1 MEQRKPI
8 GHVVAGLII
17 AGAIILLSLVFA
29 GNTGG
34 MGRGWLPILIIIGGL
49 TLFTNLYGKAHGYQ
63 KSFGELFAYG
73 FKATTVL
80 TLIFIAFTIIYALM
94 FPELKAQMMD
104 MTRAEMEKQ
113 GKMSDDEIDNAVNM
127 LDKYYWAL
135 AIGGTLLLYVIIGA
149 IGSLIGAA
157 VTRKRPKTPFD
168 QLSI

>member
-1 MEQRKPI
+1 
-8 GHVVAGLII
+8 
-17 AGAIILLSLVFA
+17 
-29 GNTGG
+29 
-34 MGRGWLPILIIIGGL
+34 
-49 TLFTNLYGKAHGYQ
+49 
-63 KSFGELFAYG
+63 
-73 FKATTVL
+73 

-94 FPELKAQMMD
+94 FPELKAQMME

-113 GKMSDDEIDNAVNM
+113 GKMSDDEIDNAVNI